1 MGSTLLGSTKSE
13 ARVSGNQLSDEE
25 IRSVGAGG
33 EHSSDDVDP
42 ERYLAAIVESSADA
56 IITTDLRS
64 VIITWNQAASRLY
77 GYDSE
82 EAIGQPVSLLA
93 PTGRTAEQRSLVD
106 QVLAGERVDHFETER
121 VRQDGTFVDVS
132 VSMSALRDSSGGI
145 RGVASITRD
154 VSELKRSQRHITAAA
169 AVSQA
174 LGDAHLEEPSMLA
187 VIARQIAFALGDSCL
202 IALTRADGSVG
213 AIAYHHDD
221 PEAAPLM
228 RASVD
233 PATFSTDIGLSGEV
247 MRTSK
252 PLRLGFRDPSQLRAA
267 VHERFRPWL
276 ERYPIYAL
284 LLAPIFN
291 EGEVFGIMAVARSTI
306 GREFDEQDETFA
318 MDLGARAGLAVAN
331 ARLYRAAREEVD
343 QREAAEAS
351 LRESEERFR
360 RLAENAPV
368 VIFRYTWADKRGFEY
383 VSPAVMNLLGYQPEE
398 LYSNP
403 DPLFAAVDDSER
415 RAAEDFYRNLPRQG
429 GVLMSRRR
437 HKDGRLVWMETH
449 VVPILDSNAEVVAY
463 EGVTADVTAIRTAE
477 AELVHHASHDDL
489 TGLANRTLF
498 LDKLNAALSG
508 DAEQTS
514 RVAVLFLDLDRFK
527 VINDSLGHVR
537 GDEVLRGVAERL
549 GQCSDVVAR
558 VGGDEF
564 AILVDD
570 LAEPAQAI
578 ELAHRIKE
586 VFREPFF
593 VDRQSVHSTVSI
605 GIAFASE
612 SGPTA
617 ASDLLRHA
625 DAALY
630 TAKEAGR
637 DRHEVFDDRLTS
649 RLHERLQIET
659 ELRSALERH
668 EFVPYY
674 QPIFD
679 VTSGR
684 LTGAELL
691 VRWNHPTR
699 GLLTA
704 AEFIGSAEDCGLIA
718 PLGEWVLDEA
728 GRQQQSWLQAGFRLE
743 IAVNVSAR
751 QLNQPDTADK
761 IAASLTILADPSL
774 ICLELTE
781 SALMQDADQSLARLA
796 ALKAVGVRLAIDDFG
811 TGYSSLSYLQRFPVD
826 TVKIDKSFVDGLGTD
841 SHDTQIVGAILSMAR
856 ALDLGSVAEGVETAD
871 QLDALGPLGCNQAQ
885 GYLLG
890 RPMPAEAL
898 DAILA
903 EQ

>member
-1 MGSTLLGSTKSE
+1 
-13 ARVSGNQLSDEE
+13 LSDEE

-56 IITTDLRS
+56 IITTDVGSR
-64 VIITWNQAASRLY
+64 IITWNKAASRLY
-77 GYDSE
+77 GYRSE
-82 EAIGQPVSLLA
+82 EAVGQHVSMLA
-93 PTGRTAEQRSLVD
+93 PDGRTSEQRSLVE
-106 QVLAGERVDHFETER
+106 QVLAGERVDHFETQR

-132 VSMSALRDSSGGI
+132 VSMSALRDTSGAV

-154 VSELKRSQRHITAAA
+154 VSELKRTQRHVTAAA

-174 LGDAHLEEPSMLA
+174 LGEAHLDESSMLA
-187 VIARQIAFALGDSCL
+187 VMARQIALALGDSCL
-202 IALTRADGSVG
+202 LALANEEHSIG
-213 AIAYHHDD
+213 AVAYHHDD
-221 PEAAPLM
+221 PEAGPLM
-228 RASVD
+228 RQSVD
-233 PATFSTDIGLSGEV
+233 PATFSTDIGLVGQV
-247 MRTSK
+247 TRTGK
-252 PLRLGFRDPSQLRAA
+252 PLRLAFRDPGELRAA
-267 VHERFRPWL
+267 VHERFSPWL
-276 ERYPIYAL
+276 ERYPIYSL

-291 EGEVFGIMAVARSTI
+291 EGEVLGIVAIARATA
-306 GREFDEQDETFA
+306 GRDFDEQDETFA
-318 MDLGARAGLAVAN
+318 MDLGARAGLAVTN
-331 ARLYRAAREEVD
+331 ARLYKAAREEVD

-368 VIFRYTWADKRGFEY
+368 VIFRYALGDNPGFEY
-383 VSPAVMNLLGYQPEE
+383 VSPAVKALLGYEPED
-398 LYSNP
+398 LYANA
-403 DPLFAAVDDSER
+403 DPLFAAADDSER
-415 RAAEDFYRNLPRQG
+415 DAAARFYQNLSREG
-429 GVLMSRRR
+429 GVLVSRRR
-437 HKDGRLVWMETH
+437 HREGRQVWMESH
-449 VVPILDSNAEVVAY
+449 VVPIVDADGSVIAY
-463 EGVTADVTAIRTAE
+463 EGVTADVTAVRAAE

-498 LDKLNAALSG
+498 LDQLNAALAG
-508 DAEQTS
+508 EGEAAA

-537 GDEVLRGVAERL
+537 GDDVLRGVAERL
-549 GQCSDVVAR
+549 RQCSDVVAR

-564 AILVDD
+564 AVLVDD
-570 LAEPAQAI
+570 LSDQAQAV
-578 ELAHRIKE
+578 EVANRIKDA
-586 VFREPFF
+586 FREPFF
-593 VDRQSVHSTVSI
+593 VDHQSVHSTVSI

-630 TAKEAGR
+630 LAKEAGR
-637 DRHEVFDDRLTS
+637 DRYEVFDDRLTW

-659 ELRSALERH
+659 ELRSALELH

-679 VTSGR
+679 VVTR
-684 LTGAELL
+684 RMVGAELL
-691 VRWNHPTR
+691 VRWKHPER

-704 AEFIGSAEDCGLIA
+704 AEFIGAAEDCGLIA

-728 GRQQQSWLQAGFRLE
+728 GRQQQSWLQAGHRLE

-751 QLNQPDTADK
+751 QLNQPDTAEQ
-761 IAASLTILADPSL
+761 IVAALTIVAEPSL

-781 SALMQDADQSLARLA
+781 SALMQDADKSLARLA
-796 ALKAVGVRLAIDDFG
+796 RLKEVGVRLAIDDFG

-856 ALDLGSVAEGVETAD
+856 ALDLGSIAEGVETAD
-871 QLDALGPLGCNQAQ
+871 QLEALGPLGCHQAQ

-890 RPMPAEAL
+890 RPMPADAL
-898 DAILA
+898 DALLA
-903 EQ
+903 EK